1 MCNRHH
7 YWFHPYSRNG
17 HHLLHEVLVKQR
29 REVIFGLVTHPDKGH
44 SGELPWL
51 SQKSGRFILVPSG
64 NQMWQWNI
72 SHLFHIMQAF
82 PLKPWIAQL
91 AMFTKGYINI
101 YKPIL
106 SLMSMSKRPKEDSC
120 GANHSCELWPYL
132 PVLFVPNKGRDKP
145 KNQRKNLFAFL

>member
-29 REVIFGLVTHPDKGH
+29 REVIFGLVTHPDRGH

-72 SHLFHIMQAF
+72 SHLFHIMRF
-82 PLKPWIAQL
+82 P
-91 AMFTKGYINI
+91 TKTLDCPACHVYQRV

-106 SLMSMSKRPKEDSC
+106 SLMGMSKRPNLEDSC
-120 GANHSCELWPYL
+120 GANQSCELWPYL